1 MARCSL
7 SWMET
12 ESCLLFAFPKAM
24 LIGNRNVGAERYKP
38 ESTARKSLF
47 GVYRNPFTHHPY
59 VQAVLESTAN
69 TNVVIHAGELLALK
83 ENGPAYEMDHDTLVT
98 KGYNP
103 FKQSSKT
110 FTAHPKLDSL
120 TGNLV
125 GFGYEA
131 VDLQRGMFIIPNW
144 IQVEKS

>member
-1 MARCSL
+1 
-7 SWMET
+7 
-12 ESCLLFAFPKAM
+12 M

-83 ENGPAYEMDHDTLVT
+83 ENGPAYEMDHGLWCFFLNAATSTHIDWHYRAV
-98 KGYNP
+98 
-103 FKQSSKT
+103 SSRK
-110 FTAHPKLDSL
+110 
-120 TGNLV
+120 
-125 GFGYEA
+125 
-131 VDLQRGMFIIPNW
+131 
-144 IQVEKS
+144 